1 MPRLEFSH
9 VHTYASRVEGIEAG
23 DPKIFSTATGR
34 VNAFGH
40 MVSLEVLDLK
50 FESMVYFFA
59 DERIHKNLLGRS
71 GWLDRIRL
79 GLLDH
84 DHELYL
90 AAYDFEPG

>member
-9 VHTYASRVEGIEAG
+9 VHTDASRVEGIEAG

-50 FESMVYFFA
+50 FESMV
-59 DERIHKNLLGRS
+59 
-71 GWLDRIRL
+71 
-79 GLLDH
+79 
-84 DHELYL
+84 
-90 AAYDFEPG
+90 